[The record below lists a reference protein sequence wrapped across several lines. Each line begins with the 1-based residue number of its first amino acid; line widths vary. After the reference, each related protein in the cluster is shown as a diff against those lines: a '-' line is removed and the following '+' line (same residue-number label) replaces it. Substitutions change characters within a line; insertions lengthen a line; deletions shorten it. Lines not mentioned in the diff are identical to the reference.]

1 MRIFAS
7 EYNDNDCG
15 GNDAGNTLKYGNIEQ
30 ATALRYKVQIVN
42 ILSQKKSK
50 WILCLIVC
58 NSLVVYELR
67 EWANSTNSLAL
78 RAYANTIAFNVFAL
92 FVCLVS
98 VWVSQNA
105 SSATP
110 KDLSLAKKPL
120 QNHTRSFSG
129 SGYPHYKKN
138 LAFHFPRH
146 SISGP
151 CLLQDVEVQQEDLKV
166 PAVSSLSILG
176 LEKYE
181 VLALLVSSCLA
192 LAAASF
198 IAVEAFGRIKDQ
210 PTIHTGRLG
219 LGFLL
224 GIVTHVITV
233 YSYRDAAL
241 DHVVCRALPCPTLR
255 GYNPIFGGNVLGAAI
270 LCGTHLLIHYW
281 DIFVVDTAA
290 TLVLVGLVATSM
302 LPLAFYTAS
311 IILQK
316 LPHYMGQQLD
326 KCLREALNIDGV
338 LEFRNERFWTQSFG
352 KLAGTVQVRIRR
364 DANESH
370 VLERVVE
377 GLSRI
382 VTTLT
387 VQEFRETPQA
397 KIEAQNCAEYYINE
411 LLPNAVGERKKVNPS
426 KKRSEAEDVETVSI
440 DDILGVEKEP
450 VRTFS
455 SPGKSEANVIS
466 KPKTITIYQNK
477 NVEAQKNYLFN
488 PHRTNENA
496 LILGSNVDEDR
507 FAGCTIGFVG

>member
-210 PTIHTGRLG
+210 PTIHT
-219 LGFLL
+219 
-224 GIVTHVITV
+224 
-233 YSYRDAAL
+233 
-241 DHVVCRALPCPTLR
+241 
-255 GYNPIFGGNVLGAAI
+255 
-270 LCGTHLLIHYW
+270 